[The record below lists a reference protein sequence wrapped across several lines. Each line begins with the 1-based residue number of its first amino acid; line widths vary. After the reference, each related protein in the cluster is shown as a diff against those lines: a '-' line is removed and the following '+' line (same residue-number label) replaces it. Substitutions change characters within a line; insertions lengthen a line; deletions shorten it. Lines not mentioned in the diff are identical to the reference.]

1 MTDHLSFIPIQNLPI
16 VSPGDDI
23 AALIVAALNE
33 NGQSL
38 LAGDIVIIAQKIV
51 SKAEN
56 RFVDL
61 KTVTPSARAM
71 ELAAV
76 TQKDPRQIEVIL
88 WDTAEIIRA
97 KPGLLIVQHR
107 AGFISANAGLDHSNV
122 APETDEIVLRL
133 PADSDASARRIRAE
147 LSRLTGQNPP
157 VLIADSHGRPW
168 RIGTTGVVIGLA
180 GLKPVQDLR
189 GHPDLFGNRL
199 QHTEVAFADQLAAGA
214 SLVMGQSTEAC
225 PVVIARGIPYE
236 PDDSARAADVL
247 RAKKNDL
254 FR

>member
-1 MTDHLSFIPIQNLPI
+1 MTGSLTFFPVPHLPL

-23 AALIVAALNE
+23 AALIAAALKAA
-33 NGQSL
+33 GQSL

-61 KTVTPSARAM
+61 KTVTPSARAV
-71 ELAAV
+71 ELAKI
-76 TQKDPRQIEVIL
+76 TRKDPRQVEVIL

-97 KPGLLIVQHR
+97 KPGVLIVQHR

-122 APETDEIVLRL
+122 APEADEIVLRL
-133 PADSDASARRIRAE
+133 PADSDASARRIRTGLA
-147 LSRLTGQNPP
+147 RLTGQNPP
-157 VLIADSHGRPW
+157 VLIVDSHGRPW

-214 SLVMGQSTEAC
+214 SLVMGQATESC
-225 PVVIARGIPYE
+225 PVVIARGVEYE
-236 PDDSARAADVL
+236 PDDTARAADVL

>member
-1 MTDHLSFIPIQNLPI
+1 MVN
-16 VSPGDDI
+16 PGDDL
-23 AALIVAALNE
+23 AALIAAALKAG
-33 NGQSL
+33 GQSL
-38 LAGDIVIIAQKIV
+38 HAGDIVIIAQKIV

-61 KTVTPSARAM
+61 KTVTPSARAV
-71 ELAAV
+71 ELAEI
-76 TQKDPRQIEVIL
+76 TRKDPRQVEVIL
-88 WDTAEIIRA
+88 WDTAEVIRA
-97 KPGLLIVQHR
+97 KPGVLIVQHR

-133 PADSDASARRIRAE
+133 PADSDASARRIRAG
-147 LSRLTGQNPP
+147 LARLTGQKPP
-157 VLIADSHGRPW
+157 VLIVDSHGRPW

-214 SLVMGQSTEAC
+214 SLVMGQATESC
-225 PVVIARGIPYE
+225 PAVIARGIEYE
-236 PDDSARAADVL
+236 PDDTARSADVL
-247 RAKKNDL
+247 RAKENDL